1 MIKLGA
7 LLSII
12 LVLTGCSTPPK
23 KMILLST
30 DSRKENWYS
39 LLQEFEIQT
48 IHKGVVLYSPWIEI
62 EVGKISKGI
71 RHDTAKGSDVNNPT
85 KKIWGVRF
93 IKRFFEPF
101 VINNGRISRTGKVR
115 P

>member
-1 MIKLGA
+1 MRLFWTILVCS
-7 LLSII
+7 LLIGCASTPKKII
-12 LVLTGCSTPPK
+12 LISTIPNE
-23 KMILLST
+23 
-30 DSRKENWYS
+30 ENWYNP
-39 LLQEFEIQT
+39 LQEFELKT

-71 RHDTAKGSDVNNPT
+71 RWNETKGLDYQDPT